1 MYAQL
6 KLTVTDPNNSIFIR
20 NDSSG
25 KFKLRNNLS
34 FHFYSSEVP
43 SGDALDHFEKF
54 VENSRE
60 ILITHKPFEAALFDK
75 GSLSIKTTGSK
86 YFFLRIYFLE
96 KSTLLMNQPAINNQ
110 HVHLSMSSSDKI
122 LKWNVVGFQGAL
134 LNYFIEP
141 QYLESLSFSK
151 NYNASNLSRAF
162 VGRAISVSLTQG
174 FKVSHPII
182 GAAVEVP
189 FIL

>member
-1 MYAQL
+1 
-6 KLTVTDPNNSIFIR
+6 
-20 NDSSG
+20 
-25 KFKLRNNLS
+25 
-34 FHFYSSEVP
+34 
-43 SGDALDHFEKF
+43 
-54 VENSRE
+54 
-60 ILITHKPFEAALFDK
+60 
-75 GSLSIKTTGSK
+75 
-86 YFFLRIYFLE
+86 
-96 KSTLLMNQPAINNQ
+96 
-110 HVHLSMSSSDKI
+110 MSSSDKI

-174 FKVSHPII
+174 FKVSQPII
-182 GAAVEVP
+182 AAAVEVL